1 MTAAK
6 GHILVVEDEANIADL
21 VRMYLERDGFRV
33 SVAATGER
41 ALDLVGE
48 VAPDLV
54 ILDIALPG
62 IDGIEVCR
70 RLRESGAVPIIL
82 LTARDSEVDRVL
94 GLEIGA
100 DDYVT
105 KPFSPRELVARVKAI
120 LRRVNPP
127 QSGPLSAGD
136 VTLWPERREVAVA
149 GAPVFLTTKEFDLVW
164 YLLANRGRVLSRAQI
179 LSGVWGY
186 DFFGGERNVDAHI
199 RTVRRKLGENFPL
212 STIRGVGYRVDV
224 VR

>member
-1 MTAAK
+1 MSVSKA
-6 GHILVVEDEANIADL
+6 HVLVVEDEANIAEL
-21 VRMYLERDGFRV
+21 VRMYLERDGYRV
-33 SVAATGER
+33 TIAGTGER
-41 ALDLVGE
+41 ALELAGDLPFG
-48 VAPDLV
+48 LV

-70 RLRESGAVPIIL
+70 RLRASGAIPIIL

-94 GLEIGA
+94 GLELGA

-120 LRRVNPP
+120 LRRV
-127 QSGPLSAGD
+127 GPLEDGVLTAGE
-136 VTLWPERREVAVA
+136 VSLWPDRREVAVA
-149 GAPVFLTTKEFDLVW
+149 GSQVFLTAKEFELVW

-199 RTVRRKLGENFPL
+199 RTVRRKLGATFPL
-212 STIRGVGYRVDV
+212 VTVRGVGYKVEVAR
-224 VR
+224 